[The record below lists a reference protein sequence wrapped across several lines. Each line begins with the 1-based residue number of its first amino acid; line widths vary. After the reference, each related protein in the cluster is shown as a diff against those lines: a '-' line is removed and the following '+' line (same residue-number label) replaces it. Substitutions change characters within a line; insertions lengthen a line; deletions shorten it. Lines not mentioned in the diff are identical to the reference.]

1 MTPRRHIFTAAALGL
16 LAAPARA
23 QQGRA
28 VTIIV
33 PFAPGGSTDIGARLI
48 APRLAAHLDQ
58 TVVVENRAG
67 AGGATAAE
75 YARRLPPDGQSLLLG
90 VAATQAVNPALF
102 ADLPYDPERD
112 FAAVALL
119 GVTGFVLVVA
129 AGSGITDVQGLIARL
144 KAEPGKHNFGSAGV
158 GSMPHLAGEWFA
170 KGAGVQVEHIAYRGG
185 GPAMQ
190 ALLSGEV
197 TFMIE
202 SVPTVAG
209 AIADGRL
216 RAIARASQRPAGP
229 QAGLPTIADLA
240 VPGFD
245 AETWLLALAPAGTP
259 APVLLRFNRAFNA
272 ALAEPDLVR
281 RLAEIGTIAVSD
293 STPESATAF
302 ARDELARW
310 RRVVAETGARIER
323 R

>member
-1 MTPRRHIFTAAALGL
+1 MIQRREMLAAAALGL
-16 LAAPARA
+16 APLPLMA

-28 VTIIV
+28 VTLVV

-48 APRLAAHLDQ
+48 AARLAAHLGQ
-58 TVVVENRAG
+58 PVVVENRAG

-75 YARRLPPDGQSLLLG
+75 YVRRLPPDGQTLLLG

-112 FAAVALL
+112 FAPVALL
-119 GVTGFVLVVA
+119 GVTGFVLVVPA
-129 AGSGITDVQGLIARL
+129 SSGITDLAGLVARL

-170 KGAGVQVEHIAYRGG
+170 KGTGVAVEHVAYRGG

-216 RAIARASQRPAGP
+216 RALARASQRAAGP
-229 QAGLPTIADLA
+229 QAGLPAIADLA

-245 AETWLLALAPAGTP
+245 AETWILALAPAGTP
-259 APVLLRFNRAFNA
+259 APALMRLNAAFNA
-272 ALAEPDLVR
+272 ALAEPDLAA
-281 RLAEIGTIAVSD
+281 RLAEIGTIAVAD
-293 STPESATAF
+293 STPETAAAF
-302 ARDELARW
+302 ARAELARW
-310 RRVVAETGARIER
+310 RRVVAETGVRIER